1 MQTIQLKVSE
11 KVYEKLMALLS
22 RFGKGDVEIV
32 SDDFVSER
40 DYLQKEL
47 DEIKSGKAEFY
58 SQDELEK
65 RTEELIRKYEDK
77 V

>member
-58 SQDELEK
+58 SQEELEK
-65 RTEELIRKYEDK
+65 RSEELIRKYEDK

>member
-65 RTEELIRKYEDK
+65 RTEELISKYEDK

>member
-1 MQTIQLKVSE
+1 MQTIQLKVNE
-11 KVYEKLMALLS
+11 KVYDKLMALLS
-22 RFGKGDVEIV
+22 RFRKEDVEIV
-32 SDDFVSER
+32 SDDFVSDR
-40 DYLQKEL
+40 DYLHKEL

>member
-1 MQTIQLKVSE
+1 MNE
-11 KVYEKLMALLS
+11 KVYDKLMALLS
-22 RFGKGDVEIV
+22 RFRKEDVEIV
-32 SDDFVSER
+32 SDEFVSDR

-58 SQDELEK
+58 SQEELEK
-65 RTEELIRKYEDK
+65 RSEELIRKYEDK

>member
-1 MQTIQLKVSE
+1 MQTIQLKVNE
-11 KVYEKLMALLS
+11 KVYDKLMALLS
-22 RFGKGDVEIV
+22 KFKKEDVEIV
-32 SDDFVSER
+32 SGDFISDR

-65 RTEELIRKYEDK
+65 RTEVLVRKYEDK
-77 V
+77 I

>member
-1 MQTIQLKVSE
+1 MQTIQLKVNE

-22 RFGKGDVEIV
+22 RFGKEDVEIV
-32 SDDFVSER
+32 SDEFVSDR

-58 SQDELEK
+58 SQEEMEK
-65 RTEELIRKYEDK
+65 RSEELISKYEDK